1 MAQHKIGS
9 KQACRQRWG
18 RPAAWR
24 RVWVFALVCGI
35 FGRVVHA
42 GVSVTPVAS
51 PKLLIVDNFDTKNVV
66 GTAPANWSI
75 SALEGTTVRVVDA
88 SVTEP
93 FSPPY
98 CVELVDNSPKGRAEM
113 YRDFSPSSTGQ
124 ASAVFKLKSIATAHA
139 VLQLRTARGAHLC
152 SVIFA
157 SGGLMRYEGQ
167 GGGVNTTTAWKP
179 GEWQK
184 IQIEWFADST
194 FNASLGDTPFAQRVH
209 FVADG
214 IPSRVHVVV
223 GYSTAVNKIGYVDD
237 VRVVGVGAGS
247 LE

>member
-9 KQACRQRWG
+9 G
-18 RPAAWR
+18 RAGCQTTTLRRAWA
-24 RVWVFALVCGI
+24 FALVCGM
-35 FGRVVHA
+35 FGHAIYA
-42 GVSVTPVAS
+42 GVSVTPVPTAKVLFS
-51 PKLLIVDNFDTKNVV
+51 DNFDTNNVS
-66 GTAPANWSI
+66 GSAPANWTI
-75 SALEGTTVRVVDA
+75 SAPEGTTVRLVDP
-88 SVTEP
+88 SVTAP

-113 YRDFSPSSTGQ
+113 YRDFTPSVTGR
-124 ASAVFKLKSIATAHA
+124 ASAIFKQKTVTTAHS
-139 VLQLRTARGAHLC
+139 VLQLRTAKGVHLC

-157 SGGLMRYEGQ
+157 SGGFMRYEGQ
-167 GGGVNTTTAWKP
+167 GGGVTTTTAWKP

-184 IQIEWFADST
+184 VQIEWFADST

-209 FVADG
+209 FVTDG

-223 GYSTAVNKIGYVDD
+223 GYSTAINKIGYVDD
-237 VRVVGVGAGS
+237 VEVVGNQAQS

>member
-9 KQACRQRWG
+9 RRAVCQTTPLRR
-18 RPAAWR
+18 AWA
-24 RVWVFALVCGI
+24 FALICGM
-35 FGRVVHA
+35 FGRAVYA
-42 GVSVTPVAS
+42 GVSVTPLPTAKVLFS
-51 PKLLIVDNFDTKNVV
+51 DNFDTNNVV

-75 SALEGTTVRVVDA
+75 STPEGTTVRVVDA
-88 SVTEP
+88 TVTEP
-93 FSPPY
+93 FSPPF

-113 YRDFSPSSTGQ
+113 YRDFPPSTSGQ
-124 ASAVFKLKSIATAHA
+124 ASAVFKLKSITTAHA
-139 VLQLRTARGAHLC
+139 VLQLRTTKGAHLC

-184 IQIEWFADST
+184 VQIEWFADST

-214 IPSRVHVVV
+214 TPSKVHVVV
-223 GYSTAVNKIGYVDD
+223 GYSTAINKIGYVDD
-237 VRVVGVGAGS
+237 VKVVGA
-247 LE
+247 E